1 MGKRRRLLYADAC
14 GLGRRGLRGDERRG
28 GPALRERLGR
38 GACAAGARSQRAAD
52 ASRKC
57 CWKAGRDGTS
67 APRMARMR
75 RRARVRG
82 VNVDRPKR
90 SRMAITAWAASSC
103 RGGMTYRRR
112 ARCARRAWPANAANA
127 TIATCRRRRRN
138 RTTSRGQAKHVRM
151 CGATR
156 RRCIGRAR
164 RDVARASRFQRKRKA
179 CNLEIRCGD
188 GRRDTPDVRGPARMP
203 RAFAVTRATDAS
215 RDRRS
220 GSPCGPV
227 SRSKRHRRRGS
238 PR

>member
-28 GPALRERLGR
+28 GPALWERLGR

-90 SRMAITAWAASSC
+90 SRMAITAWAASNC

-112 ARCARRAWPANAANA
+112 AQRAQRARRAWPANAANA
-127 TIATCRRRRRN
+127 AIATCRRRRRN
-138 RTTSRGQAKHVRM
+138 RTTSRGQAKHVRVR
-151 CGATR
+151 GATGGGTSAARAATSRGHRDFSARGR
-156 RRCIGRAR
+156 RAISKFDAATAAAIRPTFAGRRACRALSPSRAR
-164 RDVARASRFQRKRKA
+164 
-179 CNLEIRCGD
+179 
-188 GRRDTPDVRGPARMP
+188 
-203 RAFAVTRATDAS
+203 
-215 RDRRS
+215 
-220 GSPCGPV
+220 
-227 SRSKRHRRRGS
+227 
-238 PR
+238 